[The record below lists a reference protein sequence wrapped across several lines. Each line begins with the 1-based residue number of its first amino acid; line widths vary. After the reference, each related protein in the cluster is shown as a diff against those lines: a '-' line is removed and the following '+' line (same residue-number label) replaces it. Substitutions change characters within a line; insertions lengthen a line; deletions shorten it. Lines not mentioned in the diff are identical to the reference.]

1 MSNVQSYA
9 NFSDG
14 KNCLVCNSSANV
26 SSMAVRLNDLSY
38 VGPVCNGK
46 ACRYSMKK
54 DTNGVATA
62 ALGDSKLLQTHFLKE
77 SNAGL

>member
-1 MSNVQSYA
+1 
-9 NFSDG
+9 
-14 KNCLVCNSSANV
+14 
-26 SSMAVRLNDLSY
+26 
-38 VGPVCNGK
+38 
-46 ACRYSMKK
+46 MKK